1 MWTMST
7 GILNN
12 DDQSNTLGDGVDA
25 FHDNNMLPDEDD
37 NFLHRNET
45 YNVQNFHVAPDEQM
59 NVDATLQTTDTSL
72 HLPGNI
78 NNCINNTKL
87 FIYIQYLNI

>member
-1 MWTMST
+1 MWTMSI

-12 DDQSNTLGDGVDA
+12 SDQSDTLGDGVDA
-25 FHDNNMLPDEDD
+25 FLPDEDD

-45 YNVQNFHVAPDEQM
+45 YNVQNIHVAPDEQM

-72 HLPGNI
+72 HLSGNI
-78 NNCINNTKL
+78 NSCINNTKL
-87 FIYIQYLNI
+87 FIFIQYLNI